1 MGNMKQ
7 VAVVAALA
15 AVGMPFDANAAD
27 LDRGSKQQIECGG
40 YVSVAV
46 GVSDGAAGARVARFS
61 NFSLPHQ
68 FRGDFGPHYRVTFYD
83 PNLNCGSKHKKRSR
97 KKY

>member
-1 MGNMKQ
+1 VGNIKQ
-7 VAVVAALA
+7 VAAAAAPA
-15 AVGMPFDANAAD
+15 AVCMPFKADAAD
-27 LDRGSKQQIECGG
+27 LDRARAEAIECGG

-61 NFSLPHQ
+61 NFSLPHK

-83 PNLNCGSKHKKRSR
+83 HNLNCGSKHKKRSR
-97 KKY
+97 RKH